1 MLCKN
6 YEHNIRIIVAG
17 DLLQLEAFYTKE
29 ETALHK
35 TNTFINNKIGEID
48 AWKTS
53 IEKVLY
59 LTGSKRSENEEY
71 INILNNIAIGK
82 NLKQCVSYIN
92 TNVEIRNF
100 AKLLYEQ
107 TDAVYLTA
115 YRNEVDAINEYHA
128 AQHKL
133 TDSTYTELEYKEN
146 KQVIR

>member
-1 MLCKN
+1 M
-6 YEHNIRIIVAG
+6 
-17 DLLQLEAFYTKE
+17 
-29 ETALHK
+29 ET
-35 TNTFINNKIGEID
+35 D

-107 TDAVYLTA
+107 TGAVYLTA
-115 YRNEVDAINEYHA
+115 YRNEVDAINKEYHLCTA
-128 AQHKL
+128 
-133 TDSTYTELEYKEN
+133 
-146 KQVIR
+146 